1 MSTLLSIYVIDGKR
15 AKPPASLVRPLPW
28 VFFLPTLVV
37 LRYTRV
43 ILSLLS
49 ICFGYDE
56 IEASTMVTF
65 LHQSRRNIRNIA
77 QEGQRKRSKQL
88 TKKKRQHSSMEYAK
102 WIVLSFLSNLSNLVY
117 PAPDTI
123 KLHSN
128 KTSVIID
135 KYTCSW
141 IMYIWIIYIYIHFQ
155 C

>member
-1 MSTLLSIYVIDGKR
+1 MLFFLNTFSSISVIDGRR
-15 AKPPASLVRPLPW
+15 AKAPATLIRPLPW

-65 LHQSRRNIRNIA
+65 LHQSRRTIRHIA
-77 QEGQRKRSKQL
+77 HEGKRKQSKQL
-88 TKKKRQHSSMEYAK
+88 TKTQRQHSSMEYAK
-102 WIVLSFLSNLSNLVY
+102 RIVLSFLSNLRNLVSF
-117 PAPDTI
+117 APDTI

-135 KYTCSW
+135 
-141 IMYIWIIYIYIHFQ
+141 
-155 C
+155 